1 MDHLTNNILH
11 TIYKYCNPTT
21 KQILRNI
28 SKFFRKYPIEKLSIK
43 ELFSICKNDVLII
56 QWMRL
61 NGCQW
66 NTNICKY
73 LALNGHL
80 DCLTYAHEN
89 GCPWN
94 NWTCYFAATNGHLD
108 CLKYAH
114 ENGCPWDE
122 YTCID
127 AAR

>member
-1 MDHLTNNILH
+1 MAHLTNFCLH
-11 TIYKYCNPTT
+11 TIYKYCNHTT
-21 KQILRNI
+21 KQILRNT

-80 DCLTYAHEN
+80 DCLSYAHEN

-94 NWTCYFAATNGHLD
+94 RVD
-108 CLKYAH
+108 CLQKAR
-114 ENGCPWDE
+114 ENNHLHIIEWIE
-122 YTCID
+122 QNT
-127 AAR
+127 